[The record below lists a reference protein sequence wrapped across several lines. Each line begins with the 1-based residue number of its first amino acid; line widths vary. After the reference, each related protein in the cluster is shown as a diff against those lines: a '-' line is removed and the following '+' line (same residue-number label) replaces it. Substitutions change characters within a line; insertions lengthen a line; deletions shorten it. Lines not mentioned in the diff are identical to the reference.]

1 MLRKKKSKP
10 RKRRRK
16 MVIKKETPF
25 ELNKYEIKYNI
36 INSLL
41 AGGLVILGS
50 LTAGFSWNGVCA
62 GVVAGLVVAVAKF
75 KDYWKTQEGEYKTE
89 RRKTLGLF
97 VFV

>member
-1 MLRKKKSKP
+1 MIKKKLKNNSFK
-10 RKRRRK
+10 
-16 MVIKKETPF
+16 
-25 ELNKYEIKYNI
+25 LNKDEIIYNL
-36 INSLL
+36 INSAL

-50 LTAGFSWNGVCA
+50 LTSGFSWNGVCA

-75 KDYWKTQEGEYKTE
+75 KNYWKTQEGEYKTE